1 MINLEEYSDEDYIL
15 YQVANWAML
24 GLVDIVNLDYDF
36 KFYSFLDEL
45 FNTNEIS
52 GEPGWFIEKIECDKN
67 LDFLKTNDQ
76 TIFNKIRKLKEQGGD
91 ICFWVN
97 SSIHI
102 PEDAIFT
109 EKRFWFVVKG
119 VIVDFIES
127 NPEYSKQYELFKV
140 KYSEK
145 LNT

>member
-67 LDFLKTNDQ
+67 LDFLNVEFTLICANK
-76 TIFNKIRKLKEQGGD
+76 FNSQIKEHYE
-91 ICFWVN
+91 IEVY
-97 SSIHI
+97 
-102 PEDAIFT
+102 
-109 EKRFWFVVKG
+109 
-119 VIVDFIES
+119 FIEDS
-127 NPEYSKQYELFKV
+127 WETERVNIIKR
-140 KYSEK
+140 
-145 LNT
+145 